1 MSVSRISSDMLR
13 LFTRKSKPIM
23 LGRWGVQH
31 SARKAELAN
40 HDHCGGP
47 QCSKTSLTKTE
58 VDVEEYDSSM
68 DVAICALQSF
78 HAHPVLSR
86 KK

>member
-1 MSVSRISSDMLR
+1 MTTRTTRMLR
-13 LFTRKSKPIM
+13 LFKKSRPIM
-23 LGRWGVQH
+23 LGRWGAQH

-47 QCSKTSLTKTE
+47 QCSKTALTKSDDPDESAMLTA
-58 VDVEEYDSSM
+58 V
-68 DVAICALQSF
+68 CALQSL
-78 HAHPVLSR
+78 HAHPYKII

>member
-1 MSVSRISSDMLR
+1 MSVSRVSTNMLR
-13 LFTRKSKPIM
+13 LFRNTKPIM
-23 LGRWGVQH
+23 LGRWGVHH
-31 SARKAELAN
+31 SGRKAELAN

-58 VDVEEYDSSM
+58 AEVEEYDNSM

>member
-1 MSVSRISSDMLR
+1 MSVSRASSNMLR
-13 LFTRKSKPIM
+13 LLTRNKKPIM
-23 LGRWGVQH
+23 LGRWDVQH

-47 QCSKTSLTKTE
+47 QCSKTSLTKTQAPP
-58 VDVEEYDSSM
+58 EEYDSSM

-78 HAHPVLSR
+78 HAHPVLYH